1 MNKKRR
7 VAILKHR
14 RKRKKLKLIRK
25 AEAAQKS
32 GKSR

>member
-14 RKRKKLKLIRK
+14 SKKKKLELKRK
-25 AEAAQKS
+25 AQAVKKS
-32 GKSR
+32 SKSR

>member
-14 RKRKKLKLIRK
+14 RKKKKLELKRN

>member
-14 RKRKKLKLIRK
+14 RKRKKLELKRK
-25 AEAAQKS
+25 AQSAKP
-32 GKSR
+32 